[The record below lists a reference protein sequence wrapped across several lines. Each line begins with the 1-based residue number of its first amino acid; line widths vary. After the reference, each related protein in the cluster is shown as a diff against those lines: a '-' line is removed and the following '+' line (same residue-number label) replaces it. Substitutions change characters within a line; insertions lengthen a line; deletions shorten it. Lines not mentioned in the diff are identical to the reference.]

1 MTNPSRATFPPGG
14 RAWPDLQAEM
24 ASRTAGDADWRSGRT
39 AIFFFMADE
48 EAYNVGKRAFMEHFS
63 ENALGAARAYPG
75 IAAMERDVIDYG
87 LDLMHAPD
95 GGRGVFTTG
104 GTESILLGVKSAR
117 DRHRASGKC
126 QPGRPLNIVMPVTAH
141 PAFDKA
147 AILMD
152 VDVRRAPLRLDRRC
166 DVDALRALLDE
177 NTFLI
182 VGSAPCF
189 PHGVIDP
196 IGDIGA
202 VALERDIW
210 LHVDA
215 CVGGWVAPF
224 FERIGRGTPVFD
236 FRHEAVRSISA
247 DLHKFG
253 FAPKPSSTVFFRDGE
268 DLDRSTF
275 RLGHWPSGMYTTAT
289 MSGSR
294 PAGAV
299 AGAWAVLNHLGASG
313 YERAA
318 RNLAEM
324 TDSYVAG
331 IRAIPDLELWAKPDV
346 TILNFGSKA
355 FDIYA
360 VAERMRTRGW
370 IPGLTSDPRGMH
382 TMLSMQHAPVRE
394 TWLADMAACIDEV
407 RASQAK
413 SDLAAT
419 Y

>member
-1 MTNPSRATFPPGG
+1 MSNPTRAAFPPGG
-14 RAWPDLQAEM
+14 VAWPGLKAEM
-24 ASRTAGDADWRSGRT
+24 DRRTAGDADWKGGRT
-39 AIFFFMADE
+39 AIFFFMANE
-48 EAYNVGKRAFMEHFS
+48 EAYDIGKRAFMAHFS

-75 IAAMERDVIDYG
+75 IASMERDVIDYG
-87 LDLMHAPD
+87 LDLLHAPEE
-95 GGRGVFTTG
+95 GRGVFTTG

-117 DRHRASGKC
+117 DRHRAAGK
-126 QPGRPLNIVMPVTAH
+126 GHAGKPLNLVMPVSGH

-152 VDVRRAPLRLDRRC
+152 VEVRRAPLRPDRRV
-166 DVDALRALLDE
+166 DVEALKALVDE

-196 IGDIGA
+196 IGEIA
-202 VALERDIW
+202 AFAQERGVW
-210 LHVDA
+210 MHVDA

-224 FERIGRGTPVFD
+224 FERVGRGTPVFD
-236 FRHEAVRSISA
+236 FRHEGVRSISA

-253 FAPKPSSTVFFRDGE
+253 FAPKPSSTVFFRDGA
-268 DLDRSTF
+268 DLERSTF
-275 RLGHWPSGMYTTAT
+275 RLGAWPSGMYTTAT

-299 AGAWAVLNHLGASG
+299 AGAWAVLNHLGTSG
-313 YERAA
+313 YEQAA
-318 RNLAEM
+318 RDMAEM
-324 TDSYVAG
+324 TDAYVAG
-331 IRAIPDLELWAKPDV
+331 IRAIPGLELWAQPDV
-346 TILNFGSKA
+346 TIVNFGSKA

-360 VAERMRTRGW
+360 VAERMRSRGW
-370 IPGLTSDPRGMH
+370 VPGLTSEPRGMH
-382 TMLSMQHAPVRE
+382 TMLSMQHAPARE
-394 TWLADMAACIDEV
+394 AWLADMAASVDEV
-407 RASQAK
+407 RATQAK

>member
-1 MTNPSRATFPPGG
+1 MSNPTRAAFPPGG
-14 RAWPDLQAEM
+14 VAWPGLKAEM
-24 ASRTAGDADWRSGRT
+24 DRRTAGDADWKGGRT
-39 AIFFFMADE
+39 AIFFFMANE
-48 EAYNVGKRAFMEHFS
+48 EAYDIGKRAFMEHFS

-75 IAAMERDVIDYG
+75 IGSMERDVIDYG
-87 LDLMHAPD
+87 LDLLHAPD

-117 DRHRASGKC
+117 DRHRAAGK
-126 QPGRPLNIVMPVTAH
+126 GHAGKPLNLVMPVSGH

-152 VDVRRAPLRLDRRC
+152 VEVRRAPLRPDRRV
-166 DVDALRALLDE
+166 DVEALKALVDE

-189 PHGVIDP
+189 PHGVIDL
-196 IGDIGA
+196 IGEIA
-202 VALERDIW
+202 AFAQERGIW
-210 LHVDA
+210 MHVDA

-224 FERIGRGTPVFD
+224 FERVGRGTPVFD
-236 FRHEAVRSISA
+236 FRHEGVRSISA

-253 FAPKPSSTVFFRDGE
+253 FAPKPSSTVFFRDGA
-268 DLDRSTF
+268 DLERSTF
-275 RLGHWPSGMYTTAT
+275 RLGAWPSGMYTTAT

-299 AGAWAVLNHLGASG
+299 AGAWAVLNHLGTSG

-318 RNLAEM
+318 RDMAEM
-324 TDSYVAG
+324 TDAYVAG
-331 IRAIPDLELWAKPDV
+331 IRAIPGLELWAQPDV
-346 TILNFGSKA
+346 TIVNFGSNA

-360 VAERMRTRGW
+360 VAERMRSRGW
-370 IPGLTSDPRGMH
+370 VPGLTSEPRGMH
-382 TMLSMQHAPVRE
+382 TMLSMQHAPARE
-394 TWLADMAACIDEV
+394 AWLADMAASVDEV
-407 RASQAK
+407 RATQAK